1 MGLASSRGGPSEVC
15 RCCRQHASL
24 LPDRGRP
31 VAWSNSSTIFTAHPT
46 QPIIIGRLFPS
57 SKQFLVVSPDPILRS
72 PLSYGPPTVISVSPN
87 DHWLFAFFPSHESD
101 GIACIWN
108 RGSCVD
114 AWIVKEYWP
123 FSRGAGVITCAW
135 AGTEREVRRLIFSVQ
150 TRLSFI
156 WNSGQPLQMV
166 HRFVSHLGV
175 RLHRCRIQLSY
186 S

>member
-1 MGLASSRGGPSEVC
+1 MSTSEGKSSPTKGKTNDDGRWRTNWWDLHPLVED
-15 RCCRQHASL
+15 L
-24 LPDRGRP
+24 LRYVVVVAGMYPCYPDRGRP
-31 VAWSNSSTIFTAHPT
+31 VAWSSSSTIFTAHPT

-72 PLSYGPPTVISVSPN
+72 PASYGPPTVISVSPN

-101 GIACIWN
+101 GVACIWN

-135 AGTEREVRRLIFSVQ
+135 AGTEREVRRLIFPVQ
-150 TRLSFI
+150 TSAVTH
-156 WNSGQPLQMV
+156 PE
-166 HRFVSHLGV
+166 
-175 RLHRCRIQLSY
+175 
-186 S
+186 